1 MFISFTSPYK
11 PSTGVSNNVYTTVES
26 DTVADM
32 VYLELDTGYL
42 ILDTWYL
49 VVGTIGTIGT

>member
-32 VYLELDTGYL
+32 VYLELDTRNWILGLDTRYL
-42 ILDTWYL
+42 IR
-49 VVGTIGTIGT
+49 GT